1 MKIMNNIE
9 IATPRIQ
16 EIAALNARLENI
28 KKCAAITFTGE
39 TVMHY
44 SQVAEIIRAITDLA
58 APCLELAQQ
67 KPVAFTDNDELEE
80 MKRGSCAYMFNPK
93 WCNTQPGSRC
103 QPLYRMPFPAFML
116 INRLQIALTRM
127 LTMHEMMMNK
137 TNIKASFYDA
147 ECLREINE
155 APIQARRVL
164 LDIKDGA
171 A

>member
-1 MKIMNNIE
+1 MNNIG
-9 IATPRIQ
+9 ISTDRIQ

-44 SQVAEIIRAITDLA
+44 SQVAEIIRAMTDLV
-58 APCLELAQQ
+58 APCLELTQQ
-67 KPVAFTDNDELEE
+67 KPIAFTDNDQLEE
-80 MKRGSCAYMFNPK
+80 MKRGSCAYMFNPE

-103 QPLYRMPFPAFML
+103 QPLYSMPIPAFML
-116 INRLQIALTRM
+116 INRLQIALARM

-137 TNIKASFYDA
+137 TNIKASFCDA
-147 ECLREINE
+147 DCIREMNE